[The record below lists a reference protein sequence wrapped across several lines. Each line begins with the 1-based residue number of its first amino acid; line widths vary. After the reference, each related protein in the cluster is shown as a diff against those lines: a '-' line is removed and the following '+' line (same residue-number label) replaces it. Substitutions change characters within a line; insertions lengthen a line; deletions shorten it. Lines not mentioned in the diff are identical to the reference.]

1 MTETIWDMA
10 YLARVDEGPE
20 GRGLEGDHGT
30 FPEFSH
36 TIHCSGKKRSNFL
49 TTSKH
54 WAQWAT
60 LQANTHTVPHR
71 LLLFVGYFIFGKR
84 FLRRTL
90 VFMSF
95 QEMITYYLSILN

>member
-10 YLARVDEGPE
+10 YLLRVDEGPE

-36 TIHCSGKKRSNFL
+36 TIHRSGKKSSNFL

-60 LQANTHTVPHR
+60 LQANTHSAALPSSFCR
-71 LLLFVGYFIFGKR
+71 LLH
-84 FLRRTL
+84 FLARDFSRRTL

-95 QEMITYYLSILN
+95 QQMITYYLSILN

>member
-1 MTETIWDMA
+1 MTETIWVLA
-10 YLARVDEGPE
+10 YLLRVDEGPE

-36 TIHCSGKKRSNFL
+36 TTHRSGKKSSNFL

-71 LLLFVGYFIFGKR
+71 LLLFVGYFIFLAR
-84 FLRRTL
+84 DFSRRTL
-90 VFMSF
+90 VFMSK
-95 QEMITYYLSILN
+95 